1 MLPNQKTP
9 AKEGPDEVSALL
21 FGRSKIGKSE
31 FCSQAPGALFLA
43 TEPGLNHLE
52 VYQVPVRSWEELISA
67 CREIAEGKHTF
78 RTIVIDT
85 IDNAYRFCV
94 DHVLRKLSID
104 HESEAA
110 YGKAYALINSEFHR
124 VLTRLAHLPYGLFL
138 ISHSQEREVETRTG
152 KLTRIVPTLP
162 ERARQVVLALV
173 DLILF
178 ADIEN
183 TVGADGKRIV
193 RRVLRT
199 KPTPH
204 YEAGDRT
211 GRLPDVL
218 DLNYL
223 AFAHAFLSKQQGA
236 ETNPSRAEA
245 R

>member
-9 AKEGPDEVSALL
+9 PKESPTEVSALL

-31 FCSQAPGALFLA
+31 FCSQAPDALFLA

-52 VYQVPVRSWEELISA
+52 VYQVPIRTWEELLAA
-67 CREIAEGKHTF
+67 CREIAEGKHPF
-78 RTIVIDT
+78 RTIIIDT
-85 IDNAYRFCV
+85 VDNAYRFCV
-94 DHVLRKLSID
+94 EHVLRKLSID

-138 ISHSQEREVETRTG
+138 VSHAQEREVETRTG
-152 KLTRIVPTLP
+152 KVTRIVPTLP

-178 ADIEN
+178 ADLEIS
-183 TVGADGKRIV
+183 VGADGKRLV

-199 KPTPH
+199 KPTTH

-218 DLNYL
+218 DLDYRAFAL
-223 AFAHAFLSKQQGA
+223 AFQGKPKEGA
-236 ETNPSRAEA
+236 EVR
-245 R
+245 